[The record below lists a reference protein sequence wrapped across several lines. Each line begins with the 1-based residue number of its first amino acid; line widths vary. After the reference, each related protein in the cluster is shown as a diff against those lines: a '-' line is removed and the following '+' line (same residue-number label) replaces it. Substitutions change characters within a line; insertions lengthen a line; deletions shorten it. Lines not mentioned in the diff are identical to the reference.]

1 MKEENSAKGRRE
13 GAEHSWPT
21 ADSPCFGELRILSD
35 VLRRNVL
42 IFHAGALGDFVV
54 SWPLAMALA
63 RLHPQSRII
72 YVTQGSK
79 GKLAEKA
86 LRVESVDVD
95 GGAFHHLYGDPKQL
109 PESSRKLIENAHSI
123 FTFVASPGDGWTAAV
138 SAINPEAAIVHV
150 TPRPA
155 EGDAFGGHISEWIEA
170 QLAPVPAARTAYQ
183 QIMRSVQTRGTG
195 YKRSPAGAVAVHP
208 GSGSTKKNWPVGHF
222 VQLVRKLVKSRR
234 HVRVLIGEAEKE
246 RLSAE
251 ELAHFAAVADVVEP
265 KDYVELLTEVG
276 IADALICNDT
286 GPGHLAG
293 IVGTPTFAIYGPE
306 SNAARWKPLGPHVH
320 VKEAGDLGHL
330 SVEEVFGWVSAG
342 I

>member
-1 MKEENSAKGRRE
+1 LTPGVAY
-13 GAEHSWPT
+13 P
-21 ADSPCFGELRILSD
+21 DF

-72 YVTQGSK
+72 FVAQGSK

-86 LRVESVDVD
+86 LRVESADVD
-95 GGAFHHLYGDPKQL
+95 GGAFHHLYGDAAQL
-109 PESSRKLIENAHSI
+109 PETSRRLIENAHSI
-123 FTFVASPGDGWTAAV
+123 YTFVASPGDGWSSAV
-138 SAINPEAAIVHV
+138 QLINAEAAIVHL

-155 EGDAFGGHISEWIEA
+155 EGEVFTGHISDWLEG
-170 QLAPVPAARTAYQ
+170 QLAAAPAARTAYQ

-208 GSGSTKKNWPVGHF
+208 GSGSAKKNWPVSHF
-222 VQLVRKLVKSRR
+222 VQLVRRLVKSRR
-234 HVRVLIGEAEKE
+234 HVRVIIGEAEKE

-251 ELAHFAAVADVVEP
+251 EMAHFSAVAEVVEP
-265 KDYVELLTEVG
+265 RDYVELLTQLG

-293 IVGTPTFAIYGPE
+293 IIGTPTFAIYGPE
-306 SNAARWKPLGPHVH
+306 SNVARWKPLGPHVH

-330 SVEEVFGWVSAG
+330 SAEEVYEWVNAAM
-342 I
+342 